1 MINEEKLKTE
11 YYDIVRT
18 IRNNCNTFL
27 NKAEKDID
35 IKELQEYLY
44 DVTRKAINLISMY
57 EDDF

>member
-1 MINEEKLKTE
+1 MKQ
-11 YYDIVRT
+11 
-18 IRNNCNTFL
+18 NNTLTWSNDF
-27 NKAEKDID
+27 NKQANFTKVYAHIID